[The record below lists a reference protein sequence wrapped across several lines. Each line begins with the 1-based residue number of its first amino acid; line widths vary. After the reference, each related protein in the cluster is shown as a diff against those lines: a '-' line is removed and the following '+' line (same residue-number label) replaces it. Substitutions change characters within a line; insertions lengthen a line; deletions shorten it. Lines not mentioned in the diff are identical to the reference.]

1 MAREVALEIAVQD
14 TDGVRIATEVGA
26 SRVELCSALGATGGL
41 TPSVGLLEA
50 AVAVAAE
57 AAGGGVPVEVHPLV
71 RPRPGGFVFSAAELD
86 VQVRDVRAAV
96 AAGAA
101 GVVIGA
107 LTSDGLVDEAA
118 VRALVAAAGGR
129 EVPST
134 GRSTSSRTSPRPS
147 TSSRDWGSRA
157 CSRRVVRLAAS
168 TGSTGWV
175 PWLGTP
181 QGACRSRRVGECE
194 PRTWETSWR
203 RAWTRSTSRPRAS
216 GPTTAAPA
224 AGAGPATRSR
234 TWERHVRP
242 ALRSTW
248 RWAPE
253 QGARRILTP

>member
-118 VRALVAAAGGR
+118 VRALVAAADGR
-129 EVPST
+129 EVT
-134 GRSTSSRTSPRPS
+134 FH
-147 TSSRDWGSRA
+147 RA
-157 CSRRVVRLAAS
+157 IDVVED
-168 TGSTGWV
+168 V
-175 PWLGTP
+175 
-181 QGACRSRRVGECE
+181 
-194 PRTWETSWR
+194 
-203 RAWTRSTSRPRAS
+203 
-216 GPTTAAPA
+216 TAALDLLAGLGVTRVLTSGGAARSIDGVDRLGAMARHSAGRVQIQAGGGVRAQDMGDLVA
-224 AGAGPATRSR
+224 AGVDAVHLSAKGIRPDDGGPGGGGGSGYEVTDLGAAREAR
-234 TWERHVRP
+234 A
-242 ALRSTW
+242 ALDV
-248 RWAPE
+248 AL
-253 QGARRILTP
+253 GA